1 MEIADRWRPSFAEAK
16 DGKQSDQSWRLAA
29 QAAESARLQEE
40 QAEALKA
47 ALAAGD
53 MAEADRLRAAMWA
66 PMLEVFQQAGAVAGG
81 WNALAPRAGTVNAV
95 Y

>member
-1 MEIADRWRPSFAEAK
+1 MSQPLSH
-16 DGKQSDQSWRLAA
+16 Q
-29 QAAESARLQEE
+29 
-40 QAEALKA
+40 LKA

-53 MAEADRLRAAMWA
+53 MVEADRLRAAMWA